1 MNMND
6 ISLESVKKSIKKRP
20 EDIHK
25 GNCGRLLIFAGA
37 GGINEEIGRASCRER
52 V

>member
-1 MNMND
+1 MGMND

-25 GNCGRLLIFAGA
+25 GDCGRLLIFAGA
-37 GGINEEIGRASCRER
+37 GGMAGAAALAAGETF
-52 V
+52 